1 MPPEPPPEPEPEPPP
16 EPEPAGRPPADLPET
31 ATPPDFVPADLAWEP
46 ATILTFEG
54 AADEIVP
61 VYDSPDGE
69 RVTFWDADQP
79 SADWFGVPLPL
90 VVRVVQGSEGD
101 GWAEV
106 ELPVRPNGSRGWIR
120 TDGFA
125 WSTVDHHILVDLSER
140 RLAFFHGDEL
150 TVHTRVIVGMTP
162 TTTPT
167 ALGFIVGKLPNH
179 DQQVAGVVYGDW
191 ILPVSFFSEA
201 LNSFGGFLPRVSL
214 NGTHI
219 PERVGEALTSL
230 EVRIP
235 NEIIEII
242 AREAPIGT
250 TVRIVE

>member
-1 MPPEPPPEPEPEPPP
+1 MAPEPPVPQ
-16 EPEPAGRPPADLPET
+16 GGGQVADRTEDSA
-31 ATPPDFVPADLAWEP
+31 ATTTWPDFVPADLAWEP

-69 RVTFWDADQP
+69 RVTFWDADHP

-125 WSTVDHHILVDLSER
+125 RSTVDHHILVDLSER

-150 TVHTRVIVGMTP
+150 TVHTRVIVGMPP

-167 ALGFIVGKLPNH
+167 ALGFIIGKLPNH
-179 DQQVAGVVYGDW
+179 DQQFAGVVYGDW

-201 LNSFGGFLPRVSL
+201 LNSFGGYLPRVSL

-219 PERVGEALTSL
+219 PERVGEAITSL

-235 NEIIEII
+235 NEIIDII